1 MRGFTLL
8 KNCLSGRGREKEKE
22 SEGERKKN
30 QNKITNNWWWI
41 AVKIYTLRVYI
52 YLLVCEYHLLSKS
65 MIFDY
70 CIFHFFLKK
79 TQRNF
84 HFVIQFEKEEKKNSN
99 GTSELSHWNN
109 VCIKIKN
116 LGRKNEKKYIFFV
129 ENTWR
134 HSSREWIWQRERD
147 RKWRRE
153 KEKEMESEIG
163 LRIPSVIIN
172 KYLS

>member
-1 MRGFTLL
+1 MNCSENIYITSLSILTRVWISFTFKIDDFRLL
-8 KNCLSGRGREKEKE
+8 YFSFFF
-22 SEGERKKN
+22 KKDT
-30 QNKITNNWWWI
+30 K
-41 AVKIYTLRVYI
+41 K
-52 YLLVCEYHLLSKS
+52 LLFCYPIWK
-65 MIFDY
+65 
-70 CIFHFFLKK
+70 
-79 TQRNF
+79 RR
-84 HFVIQFEKEEKKNSN
+84 KKNSN

-147 RKWRRE
+147 RKWKRE